1 MSLNE
6 SRVQFKEEIAVT
18 GSGCF
23 RETSYNESRV
33 QFKEEI
39 TVTGSGCF
47 RETAFL
53 QSQVHHDQ
61 TVAISSTCCYKESH
75 LSVSRVQFKDEALVT
90 GSGFFREKVFV
101 ESEMRSFLD
110 VDSVKRL
117 FSRGTQISV
126 SKAVESGTFFET
138 SSPQAEQ
145 SEEISR
151 GASFTF
157 SGLMSADSA
166 DSTTVSRRPAA
177 SNFSRPSLAS
187 ISISE
192 TGAEGLVAPDLLP
205 RAGQHAEDAMTESE
219 FQTDTESEADLLAIS
234 DRLNIGKISGFRLD
248 NLSKNRAEVAV
259 QTDLKYNSNVW
270 RMLRLQEGNFEFD
283 VRTMVKVIGADSFT
297 QVIRQLRRVADAS
310 VQTLSTDDQQ
320 HQELRLSG
328 QWRFEAED
336 GSVLLGDRGSVVI
349 SQSNVERYVPSQPP
363 SLASSV
369 AGDDLAE
376 DQMMSM
382 FPHHGSLHH
391 SQHLQSQHQHHS
403 INLLSPPTPTG
414 GGQLL
419 SPSIHLR
426 PRPSGFGTGSYEPPS
441 LQQHHMHYYQQQP
454 QSLPT
459 SAATAQQS
467 MYGGSGVV
475 TPQSA
480 RMTIGRHTRTGQ
492 YPSVEAFLSQ
502 KKH

>member
-1 MSLNE
+1 VQFKEEIAVTGSGCSERRATTESRVRFKEENRVTGSAFKEEIAVTGSGCFREMSLNE

-23 RETSYNESRV
+23 REMSLNESRV

-39 TVTGSGCF
+39 DRAGSGD
-47 RETAFL
+47 
-53 QSQVHHDQ
+53 QS
-61 TVAISSTCCYKESH
+61 
-75 LSVSRVQFKDEALVT
+75 R
-90 GSGFFREKVFV
+90 R
-101 ESEMRSFLD
+101 
-110 VDSVKRL
+110 
-117 FSRGTQISV
+117 
-126 SKAVESGTFFET
+126 
-138 SSPQAEQ
+138 
-145 SEEISR
+145 
-151 GASFTF
+151 ASFTF

-219 FQTDTESEADLLAIS
+219 LQTDTESEADLLAIS
-234 DRLNIGKISGFRLD
+234 DRLNIGKISGFRWLW
-248 NLSKNRAEVAV
+248 

-336 GSVLLGDRGSVVI
+336 GS
-349 SQSNVERYVPSQPP
+349 SNVERYVPSQPP

-391 SQHLQSQHQHHS
+391 SQQHLQSQHQHHS
-403 INLLSPPTPTG
+403 INLLSPQRQPTPD
-414 GGQLL
+414 QAVLE
-419 SPSIHLR
+419 
-426 PRPSGFGTGSYEPPS
+426 TGSYEPPS